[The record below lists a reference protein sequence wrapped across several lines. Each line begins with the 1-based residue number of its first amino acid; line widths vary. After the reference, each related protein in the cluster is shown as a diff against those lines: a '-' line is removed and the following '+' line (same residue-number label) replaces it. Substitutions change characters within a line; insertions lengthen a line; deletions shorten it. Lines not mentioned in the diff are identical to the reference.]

1 MHIKGFKIELNK
13 FLSISVSLTNIHHF
27 KSMNGKAFLYEVLP
41 YFFLHVHYFEEI
53 RVMIIDFFLQN
64 LNGSE
69 YLACSTSD
77 KFVIKWYS
85 AYKGREETLFEY
97 ITGTIQYIGPEYIVL
112 ENNGIGYQ
120 IITPNPY
127 KFKNDGTIQK
137 VYTYLYV
144 REDALTLYG
153 FLTATEKSF
162 FLKLLNVSGIG
173 PRGALA
179 ILSAAT
185 PEQIALAIEQEN
197 EKILTTLPGVGKKT
211 ARQMILDLKGKVTEF
226 VPIVRSKENDISA
239 GENSELEEALLALQ
253 ALGYSDQEI
262 RRVKPILQKEKLKVD
277 EYIRLALQQFIS

>member
-1 MHIKGFKIELNK
+1 M
-13 FLSISVSLTNIHHF
+13 
-27 KSMNGKAFLYEVLP
+27 
-41 YFFLHVHYFEEI
+41 
-53 RVMIIDFFLQN
+53 
-64 LNGSE
+64 
-69 YLACSTSD
+69 
-77 KFVIKWYS
+77 
-85 AYKGREETLFEY
+85 
-97 ITGTIQYIGPEYIVL
+97 
-112 ENNGIGYQ
+112 
-120 IITPNPY
+120 
-127 KFKNDGTIQK
+127 
-137 VYTYLYV
+137 
-144 REDALTLYG
+144 
-153 FLTATEKSF
+153 
-162 FLKLLNVSGIG
+162 NVSGIG